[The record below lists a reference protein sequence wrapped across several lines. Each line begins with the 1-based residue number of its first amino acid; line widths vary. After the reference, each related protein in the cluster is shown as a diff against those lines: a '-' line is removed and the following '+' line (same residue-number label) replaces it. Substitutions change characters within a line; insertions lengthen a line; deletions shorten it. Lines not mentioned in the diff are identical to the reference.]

1 MNIIPSTVP
10 KWQCFLTTQSAQTWP
25 LLSPCYHISI
35 FEFCCQHCCQRK
47 GDIMEWKMKC
57 QAQKLVTMLSSS
69 FKEPRASWGL
79 IESYS
84 IILGHLISDRSMFLQ
99 REDLARISASRSKMP
114 EKKDNVLIER
124 GILRNLVSLWA
135 ALASQEWGK
144 SLKATSAALSTVFC
158 SWREKVMVPEMML
171 IHHVLTIL
179 ATRCLSLSFQR
190 AGAMY
195 HILCSS
201 YVENTCLNV
210 PVFIPRV
217 PWEPSAVSLWASLL
231 GFITTPYF

>member
-1 MNIIPSTVP
+1 
-10 KWQCFLTTQSAQTWP
+10 
-25 LLSPCYHISI
+25 
-35 FEFCCQHCCQRK
+35 
-47 GDIMEWKMKC
+47 MKC

-135 ALASQEWGK
+135 ALASQE
-144 SLKATSAALSTVFC
+144 
-158 SWREKVMVPEMML
+158 
-171 IHHVLTIL
+171 
-179 ATRCLSLSFQR
+179 
-190 AGAMY
+190 
-195 HILCSS
+195 
-201 YVENTCLNV
+201 
-210 PVFIPRV
+210 
-217 PWEPSAVSLWASLL
+217 
-231 GFITTPYF
+231 